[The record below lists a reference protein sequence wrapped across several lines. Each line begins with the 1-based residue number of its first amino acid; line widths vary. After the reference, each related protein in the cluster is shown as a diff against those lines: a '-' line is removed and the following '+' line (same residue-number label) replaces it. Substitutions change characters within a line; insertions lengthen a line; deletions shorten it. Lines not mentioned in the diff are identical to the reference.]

1 MRVSVWGSAP
11 AARMRSGAATPPST
25 ELREIVFDGDP
36 VTATV
41 LRGELPPGTRLRG
54 PALCALPEST
64 LLVPPGWCGT
74 VDEQG
79 TIHLHLSDG
88 ADEDAD
94 VYRLQTADDASLEA
108 GTV

>member
-1 MRVSVWGSAP
+1 
-11 AARMRSGAATPPST
+11 MRSGATTPPST
-25 ELREIVFDGDP
+25 ELREIIFDGCP

-64 LLVPPGWCGT
+64 LLLPPGWWGE

-79 TIHLHLSDG
+79 TIHLHLSDH
-88 ADEDAD
+88 ADEAAD
-94 VYRLQTADDASLEA
+94 MHRLQTADDASLEA
-108 GTV
+108 GAV